1 MTLSGGLARTVVVS
15 ALAPLEII
23 RMLQLGG
30 SNQSMLEIAR
40 EIRTQTGFSGFYRGW
55 SSSIM
60 RDTPFSV
67 IYWMCFDQLRP
78 FYGPLIVG
86 DSDQSNPFVNFL
98 SGSTSGR

>member
-1 MTLSGGLARTVVVS
+1 
-15 ALAPLEII
+15 
-23 RMLQLGG
+23 MLQLGG

-40 EIRTQTGFSGFYRGW
+40 EINNQSGLRGFYRGW

-67 IYWMCFDQLRP
+67 IYWMCFDQLRTL
-78 FYGPLIVG
+78 YAPLIG
-86 DSDQSNPFVNFL
+86 SDLSRSNPFVNFL